1 MEEITSAS
9 GSTVKG
15 LVLLRQKASKR
26 RQSQSFLIEG
36 ERLVLDT
43 PKEYLEKI
51 YLTRKAWERI
61 GETLQKRGLEE
72 RTILFSEEAMAKAAD
87 TKAPQGVLAVAR
99 QPKHTMEDLLQSRGL
114 EPPLLLLL
122 EDIQDP
128 GNLGTMFRSAEAAGV
143 NGIIM
148 SKGTADVFNPKVV
161 RSTMS
166 ALFRMPFIYVPDLTE
181 TMRQLRQRRIAL
193 YAACLEG
200 SVPYTE
206 ADFRPAAGI
215 LIGNEG
221 NGLTEAVQE
230 LADGRIRIPM
240 AGQIESLNAAISAGI
255 LMYEAARQRGF
266 AAADNALC

>member
-43 PKEYLEKI
+43 PEEYLEKI
-51 YLTRKAWERI
+51 YLTRKAWDRI
-61 GETLQKRGLEE
+61 GETLQRRGLEE
-72 RTILFSEEAMAKAAD
+72 RIVLFSEEAMDKAAD
-87 TKAPQGVLAVAR
+87 TKAPQGILAVAR
-99 QPKHTMEDLLQSRGL
+99 QPQYTMDGLLQSDGTK
-114 EPPLLLLL
+114 PLLFLLL

-143 NGIIM
+143 SGIIM
-148 SKGTADVFNPKVV
+148 SKGTVDVFNPKVV

-166 ALFRMPFIYVPDLTE
+166 ALFRMPFVYVPELTQA
-181 TMRQLRQRRIAL
+181 MQQLQKSGISL

-206 ADFRPAAGI
+206 ADFRSAAGI

-221 NGLTEAVQE
+221 NGLTAPVQA

-240 AGQIESLNAAISAGI
+240 AGQIESLNAAISAGV

-266 AAADNALC
+266 AAAGDAAF

>member
-26 RQSQSFLIEG
+26 RQSRSFLIEG

-43 PKEYLEKI
+43 PEEYLEKI
-51 YLTRKAWERI
+51 YLTKSAWERI
-61 GETLQKRGLEE
+61 GETLRERGLEG
-72 RTILFSEEAMAKAAD
+72 RTVLFSEEAMAKAAD

-99 QPKHTMEDLLQSRGL
+99 QPQYSLDALLQDCGY
-114 EPPLLLLL
+114 ETPLFLLL

-143 NGIIM
+143 TGIIM

-166 ALFRMPFIYVPDLTE
+166 ALFRMPFVYVPDLTQV
-181 TMRQLRQRRIAL
+181 MQQLQGYGVSL
-193 YAACLEG
+193 YAASLEG

-206 ADFRPAAGI
+206 ADLRRAAGI

-221 NGLTEAVQE
+221 NGLTEPVQR

-266 AAADNALC
+266 AAAQNGQ

>member
-43 PKEYLEKI
+43 PEEYLEKI

-61 GETLQKRGLEE
+61 GEMLQRRGLEE
-72 RTILFSEEAMAKAAD
+72 RTVLFSEEAMDKAAD

-99 QPKHTMEDLLQSRGL
+99 QPQHTMEELLQSSGL

-166 ALFRMPFIYVPDLTE
+166 ALFRMPFVYVPDLPE
-181 TMRQLRQRRIAL
+181 TMRQLRQCGIVL

-206 ADFRPAAGI
+206 ADLRKGAGI

-221 NGLTEAVQE
+221 NGLTAPVQE

-266 AAADNALC
+266 AAAGNAPC

>member
-1 MEEITSAS
+1 MEE
-9 GSTVKG
+9 
-15 LVLLRQKASKR
+15 
-26 RQSQSFLIEG
+26 
-36 ERLVLDT
+36 
-43 PKEYLEKI
+43 
-51 YLTRKAWERI
+51 
-61 GETLQKRGLEE
+61 
-72 RTILFSEEAMAKAAD
+72 
-87 TKAPQGVLAVAR
+87 
-99 QPKHTMEDLLQSRGL
+99 LLQSRGI

-166 ALFRMPFIYVPDLTE
+166 AIFRMPFVYVPDLTE
-181 TMRQLRQRRIAL
+181 TMRQLRQCRIAL

-206 ADFRPAAGI
+206 ADFRLAAGI

-266 AAADNALC
+266 AAVQDR

>member
-43 PKEYLEKI
+43 PEEYLEKI
-51 YLTRKAWERI
+51 YLTRKAWDRI
-61 GETLQKRGLEE
+61 GETLRRRGLED
-72 RTILFSEEAMAKAAD
+72 RTVLFSEEAMAKAAD

-99 QPKHTMEDLLQSRGL
+99 QPQHTMEELLQSRGL

-166 ALFRMPFIYVPDLTE
+166 ALFRMPFVYVPDLTE
-181 TMRQLRQRRIAL
+181 TMRQLRQCGIAL

-206 ADFRPAAGI
+206 ADFHPAAGI

-266 AAADNALC
+266 AAAQGR

>member
-43 PKEYLEKI
+43 PEEYIEKI

-61 GETLQKRGLEE
+61 GETLRSRRLEG
-72 RTILFSEEAMAKAAD
+72 RTVLFSEEAMEKAAD

-99 QPKHTMEDLLQSRGL
+99 QPQYTMEEIVQSRGTK
-114 EPPLLLLL
+114 PPLFLLL

-166 ALFRMPFIYVPDLTE
+166 ALFRMPFVYVPDLTE
-181 TMRQLRQRRIAL
+181 AMKGLQKCGIAL
-193 YAACLEG
+193 YAASLEG

-206 ADFRPAAGI
+206 ADLRQAAGI

-221 NGLTEAVQE
+221 NGLTAPVQA

-240 AGQIESLNAAISAGI
+240 AGRIESLNAAISAGI

-266 AAADNALC
+266 AAAQDR